1 MKQQERPDLHK
12 IFVLKD
18 DKSNSYGPPIVEQTR
33 GMLIR
38 SLQEG
43 LSQGQAIWAKHPQD
57 FTLFEIGEYDPRSG
71 NVELYESKSCLGLV
85 QDFRTSLGETKN

>member
-1 MKQQERPDLHK
+1 MKSTNSPENHK

-18 DKSNSYGPPIVEQTR
+18 DKSATYGPPIVEQTR

-38 SLQEG
+38 SIQEG
-43 LSQGQAIWAKHPQD
+43 LAQGTAIWAKHPQD
-57 FTLFEIGEYDPRSG
+57 FTLFEMGEYDPRTG
-71 NVELYESKSCLGLV
+71 NIELYESKSCLGLV